1 MIVSFLNQKGGVGKT
16 TLSGNVAYGLH
27 LRGFKVILIDSDP
40 QQTTLTWNNIR
51 SGEGNELPFNVIAT
65 NANSLKQLT
74 ERLIKNDGY
83 NFVIIDGAP
92 RMTDLAR
99 AAIIASD
106 LIVMPMQPSG
116 ADIWATNELK
126 NIIEEAKHFK
136 PSIISAV
143 LINRIFSN
151 TKLSKEILV
160 NLQEND
166 WSFFDTVIK
175 QRQIYAAAI
184 SEGLTIYEMPS
195 NKDAKDEIENLI
207 DEVLSIKG
215 NTNGHQ
221 TT

>member
-27 LRGFKVILIDSDP
+27 LKGYKVTLVDSDP

-65 NANSLKQLT
+65 SANSLKNLT
-74 ERLIKNDGY
+74 ERLQKEDGY
-83 NFVIIDGAP
+83 DFVVIDGAP

-106 LIVMPMQPSG
+106 LIIMPMQPSG
-116 ADIWATNELK
+116 ADIWATDELK

-136 PSIISAV
+136 PTIISAV
-143 LINRIFSN
+143 LLNRMFSN
-151 TKLSKEILV
+151 TKLSKETVDSLK
-160 NLQEND
+160 END
-166 WSFFDTVIK
+166 WSFFDTSIK

-184 SEGLTIYEMPS
+184 STGLTVYEMPN
-195 NKDAKDEIENLI
+195 NKEAKEEIDNLLEEI
-207 DEVLSIKG
+207 LSIKEML
-215 NTNGHQ
+215 NGH
-221 TT
+221 